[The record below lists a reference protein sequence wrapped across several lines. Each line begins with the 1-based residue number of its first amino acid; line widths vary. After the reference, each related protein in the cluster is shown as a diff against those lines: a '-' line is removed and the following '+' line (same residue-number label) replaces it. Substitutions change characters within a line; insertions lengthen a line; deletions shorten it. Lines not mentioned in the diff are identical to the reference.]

1 MAYVTWCLHNS
12 THTSYIVLR
21 YFFEPWGK
29 LEAIRSWIF
38 KMAGRFDVLNLWILW
53 PPLARSLALT
63 IDRVLPFFRLG
74 WASEGFFVRGLVA
87 SSFKVH
93 LFKNQAMIF
102 LSGNE
107 MLVFFFGFFYTQY
120 LNLLFFVRGF
130 RSWTS
135 FFQSDIFLFWTP
147 ARRGNSV
154 SWMQTHISW
163 GSDIL
168 IRGTFWHVRGVS
180 GKN

>member
-1 MAYVTWCLHNS
+1 
-12 THTSYIVLR
+12 
-21 YFFEPWGK
+21 
-29 LEAIRSWIF
+29 
-38 KMAGRFDVLNLWILW
+38 MAGRFDVLNLWILW

-107 MLVFFFGFFYTQY
+107 MLVFFFGFFIH
-120 LNLLFFVRGF
+120 N
-130 RSWTS
+130 
-135 FFQSDIFLFWTP
+135 
-147 ARRGNSV
+147 
-154 SWMQTHISW
+154 
-163 GSDIL
+163 IL
-168 IRGTFWHVRGVS
+168 IIFFLCRGS
-180 GKN
+180 GPELVFFKVIFFCFGLLLGGGTQ

>member
-1 MAYVTWCLHNS
+1 
-12 THTSYIVLR
+12 
-21 YFFEPWGK
+21 
-29 LEAIRSWIF
+29 
-38 KMAGRFDVLNLWILW
+38 MAGRFDVLNLWILW

-107 MLVFFFGFFYTQY
+107 MLVFFCFFYTQY
-120 LNLLFFVRGF
+120 LNHFFLCGGSGPELVFFKVIFFCFGLLLG
-130 RSWTS
+130 
-135 FFQSDIFLFWTP
+135 
-147 ARRGNSV
+147 G
-154 SWMQTHISW
+154 
-163 GSDIL
+163 
-168 IRGTFWHVRGVS
+168 GTQ
-180 GKN
+180 